1 MFCVKGVLRN
11 FTKFRGKHLC
21 QSLFFNKI
29 TSLRPE
35 ACNFINKETL
45 VQVLS
50 CEFCETSKNTFS
62 NRTPLVAA
70 SRSITWINPC
80 KLRITEKTSTE
91 SHKTLRIYNSDGIF
105 WWHVFYFHKSYYQ
118 FHSLTCFYLTN
129 FNKCFLCT
137 KNSRDRSRAWLAGPG
152 GRIIFGPILL
162 FTTSWKI
169 PEKRFKRKRF
179 LKSAIRLRTKWW
191 RAYLWRHIRVGY
203 LFPGLPQVFV

>member
-1 MFCVKGVLRN
+1 MF
-11 FTKFRGKHLC
+11 
-21 QSLFFNKI
+21 
-29 TSLRPE
+29 
-35 ACNFINKETL
+35 
-45 VQVLS
+45 S

-91 SHKTLRIYNSDGIF
+91 SHKTLPIYNSDGIF